1 MKCPRCES
9 EHTHLSW
16 LREFTVVYW
25 CDECHAGFD
34 VDRHQIR
41 SIVASKPAVAAES
54 DGASTFQEK

>member
-1 MKCPRCES
+1 MKCPRCNS

-34 VDRHQIR
+34 VNRHQVR
-41 SIVASKPAVAAES
+41 SVASPKNGAEAAI
-54 DGASTFQEK
+54 DGVSQS